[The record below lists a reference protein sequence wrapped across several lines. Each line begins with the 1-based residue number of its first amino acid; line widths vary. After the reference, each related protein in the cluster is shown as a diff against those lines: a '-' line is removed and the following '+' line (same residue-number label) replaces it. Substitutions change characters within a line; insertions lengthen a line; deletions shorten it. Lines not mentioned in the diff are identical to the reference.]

1 MADMN
6 RSLPPNFPLHLMS
19 IPLRAMPHPLRR
31 KGASIVLV
39 AAALIAVLCAHPA
52 QARPD
57 RGQEQASAIFQ
68 ILASEL
74 ALAQGQ
80 VGVAAATY
88 LNLARQTQDPAAA
101 KRATELALEARSPQ
115 RAEEAAAIW
124 LKNAP
129 ADQEAQGTLDLLHIV
144 LGETEKV
151 SRSLIARRAAIV
163 SAGSAAG
170 TSGTERDKDRHQSMQ
185 LEAFYDYVASL
196 AGRAPNKAD
205 GLAIF
210 ERVSEADRD
219 VPNVIYT
226 RAMLNEK
233 AGRFEEMERLLRQ
246 IIANDPNHAHAHNAL
261 GYHFADRNE
270 RLDEAYGLIS
280 RALTLAPNDAH
291 IIDSMGWI
299 YFRKGDFAK
308 AEKYLRLA
316 QRQQPDAE
324 ISTHLAEVLWT
335 MGNVAEAESLLRS
348 AFSIDPR
355 NEVLQSTLKR
365 LGIPTLRVHPR

>member
-1 MADMN
+1 
-6 RSLPPNFPLHLMS
+6 
-19 IPLRAMPHPLRR
+19 MPHPLRG
-31 KGASIVLV
+31 KGASIVLG

-270 RLDEAYGLIS
+270 RLDEAYGLIT

>member
-6 RSLPPNFPLHLMS
+6 WSLPPNYSPRTAGLS
-19 IPLRAMPHPLRR
+19 PRATQGRLPRLLTWL
-31 KGASIVLV
+31 VLGV
-39 AAALIAVLCAHPA
+39 TALAAMTIDRPA

-57 RGQEQASAIFQ
+57 RGQEQASVIFQ

-88 LNLARQTQDPAAA
+88 LNLARQTQDPTAA

-163 SAGSAAG
+163 RDEAATG
-170 TSGTERDKDRHQSMQ
+170 ADANGRNDDRHRAMQ

-196 AGRAPNKAD
+196 AGRAPNKTD
-205 GLAIF
+205 GLTLF

-219 VPNVIYT
+219 LPNVIYT

-233 AGRFEEMERLLRQ
+233 AGRFDEMERLLRLL
-246 IIANDPNHAHAHNAL
+246 IANDPNHAHAHNAL

-270 RLDEAYGLIS
+270 RLDEAYRLIT
-280 RALTLAPNDAH
+280 RALLLAPNDAH

-299 YFRKGDFAK
+299 YFRKGDLGK
-308 AEKYLRLA
+308 AEKYLRQA

-324 ISTHLAEVLWT
+324 ISTHLAEVLWA
-335 MGNVAEAESLLRS
+335 MGRIPEAESLLRS
-348 AFSIDPR
+348 AFSVDPR

-365 LGIPTLRVHPR
+365 LGIPTQRVHPR